1 MIRDP
6 IVEEIRAIRRELWD
20 ECGGDFEKYLAR
32 LGEQVRIEPNRIA
45 TLAQRRKQRHVAS
58 SAESSGD

>member
-6 IVEEIRAIRRELWD
+6 IVEEIRAIRRTLWD
-20 ECGGDFEKYLAR
+20 ECGGDFEKYLTR
-32 LGEQVRIEPNRIA
+32 LGEHVRVEPSRVT
-45 TLAQRRKQRHVAS
+45 TLAQRRKQRQVAS

>member
-6 IVEEIRAIRRELWD
+6 IAEEIRAVRRRLWD

-32 LGEQVRIEPNRIA
+32 LGEDVQIEPSRVL
-45 TLAQRRKQRHVAS
+45 TLEQRRKQRHVAS
-58 SAESSGD
+58 SADRSEH